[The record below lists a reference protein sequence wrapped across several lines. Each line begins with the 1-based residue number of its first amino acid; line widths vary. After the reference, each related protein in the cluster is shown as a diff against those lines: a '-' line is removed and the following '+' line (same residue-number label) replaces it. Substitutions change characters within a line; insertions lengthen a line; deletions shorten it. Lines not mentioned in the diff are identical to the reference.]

1 MKSPAT
7 PSRDIPVH
15 DYGPAVQSAVSW
27 LGERY
32 LLADP
37 VQRLNTQPGWHSK
50 SPLTYFGWRE
60 GGIRQP

>member
-7 PSRDIPVH
+7 PNRPIPVH
-15 DYGPAVQSAVSW
+15 DYSSALKNAVSW

-37 VQRLNTQPGWHSK
+37 VPRRKDESKAFFSTPRSWHTQ
-50 SPLTYFGWRE
+50 LARM
-60 GGIRQP
+60 